1 VPRTETEKPIALVAK
16 LDAPTLIE
24 VVRRLLGVGVPPT
37 AIANAFEIEAGPIKE
52 VARMVRREAYGTDE
66 LAEAHAFL
74 TWAAYEEM
82 LSLLRSGSPEMRAKV
97 AMQLQSKAM
106 SVSARQ
112 TPEEVSM
119 ARAAL
124 GDLISD
130 IEITDEELE
139 AAAQEYEDAR
149 AAFVVSDEVD

>member
-1 VPRTETEKPIALVAK
+1 MSKKAEVALVAK

-24 VVRRLLGVGVPPT
+24 VVRRLLNVGVPPT
-37 AIANAFEIEAGPIKE
+37 AVANAFDIDPAPVKA
-52 VARMVRREAYGTDE
+52 VARMMRREAYGTEE

-82 LSLLRSGSPEMRAKV
+82 LTLLRTGSPEMRAKI

-106 SVSARQ
+106 AISARH

-119 ARAAL
+119 GRQAIAAL
-124 GDLISD
+124 IGDLEYTESML
-130 IEITDEELE
+130 EED
-139 AAAQEYEDAR
+139 AQAYEDQR

>member
-1 VPRTETEKPIALVAK
+1 MKQTEPERPVALVAK

-24 VVRRLLGVGVPPT
+24 VVRRLLGVGVTPSQ
-37 AIANAFEIEAGPIKE
+37 IANAFDIDAGPLKE
-52 VARMVRREAYGTDE
+52 VARMVRRQAYGTDD
-66 LAEAHAFL
+66 LGEATAFL
-74 TWAAYEEM
+74 TWAAFEET
-82 LSLLRSGSPEMRAKV
+82 LNILRHGSPELRAKV
-97 AMQLQSKAM
+97 AIQLQSKAM

-130 IEITDEELE
+130 IEITEEELE

-149 AAFVVSDEVD
+149 ASFVVSDEVD

>member
-1 VPRTETEKPIALVAK
+1 VAPKPLGAK
-16 LDAPTLIE
+16 IDAATLIE
-24 VVRRLLGVGVPPT
+24 VVRRLLNVGVPPT
-37 AIANAFEIEAGPIKE
+37 AIANAFDIEAGPIKE

-82 LSLLRSGSPEMRAKV
+82 LMLLKNGSPEIRAKV

-106 SVSARQ
+106 AVSARQ

-119 ARAAL
+119 GRTAL
-124 GDLISD
+124 YELVQDL
-130 IEITDEELE
+130 EITEEELE

-149 AAFVVSDEVD
+149 NAFVITDEVE

>member
-1 VPRTETEKPIALVAK
+1 VSKTEPPPVVALVAK
-16 LDAPTLIE
+16 IDAPTLIE
-24 VVRRLLGVGVPPT
+24 VVRRLLNVGVPPT
-37 AIANAFEIEAGPIKE
+37 AVANAFDIDPGPIKE
-52 VARMVRREAYGTDE
+52 VARMIRREAYGTDE

-82 LSLLRSGSPEMRAKV
+82 LSLLRNGSPEMRAKV

-124 GDLISD
+124 VELTADLD
-130 IEITDEELE
+130 ITEEELE
-139 AAAQEYEDAR
+139 AAAQEFEDAR
-149 AAFVVSDEVD
+149 ATFVVNDEVE

>member
-1 VPRTETEKPIALVAK
+1 MATTEFTAK

-24 VVRRLLGVGVPPT
+24 VVRRLLNVGVPPT
-37 AIANAFEIEAGPIKE
+37 AIANAFDLDPGPIKA
-52 VARMVRREAYGTDE
+52 VARMVRREVYGTDE
-66 LAEAHAFL
+66 AAEATAYL
-74 TWAAYEEM
+74 TWAAYEEI
-82 LSLLRSGSPEMRAKV
+82 LTILKNGSPELRAKV

-124 GDLISD
+124 GELIQD
-130 IEITDEELE
+130 IELTEADMD
-139 AAAQEYEDAR
+139 AAAQEYEDQR
-149 AAFVVSDEVD
+149 AIFVPTDEID

>member
-1 VPRTETEKPIALVAK
+1 MSKKAEVALVAK

-24 VVRRLLGVGVPPT
+24 VVRRLLNVGVPPT
-37 AIANAFEIEAGPIKE
+37 AVANAFDIDPAPVKA
-52 VARMVRREAYGTDE
+52 VARMMRREAYGTEE

-82 LSLLRSGSPEMRAKV
+82 LTLLRTGSPEMRAKV

-106 SVSARQ
+106 AISARQ
-112 TPEEVSM
+112 TPEDVSM

-124 GDLISD
+124 GALVADLEISD
-130 IEITDEELE
+130 AELE
-139 AAAQEYEDAR
+139 AEAQAYEDQR
-149 AAFVVSDEVD
+149 ASFVVADEVD

>member
-1 VPRTETEKPIALVAK
+1 MSKKAEVALVAK

-24 VVRRLLGVGVPPT
+24 VVRRLLNVGVPPT
-37 AIANAFEIEAGPIKE
+37 ALANAFDMDPAPLKAI
-52 VARMVRREAYGTDE
+52 ARMMRREAYGTEE

-82 LSLLRSGSPEMRAKV
+82 LNLLRTGSPEMRAKV

-106 SVSARQ
+106 AISARQ
-112 TPEEVSM
+112 TPEDVSM

-124 GDLISD
+124 GALVADLEISD
-130 IEITDEELE
+130 AELE
-139 AAAQEYEDAR
+139 AEAQAYEDQR
-149 AAFVVSDEVD
+149 ASFVVADEVD